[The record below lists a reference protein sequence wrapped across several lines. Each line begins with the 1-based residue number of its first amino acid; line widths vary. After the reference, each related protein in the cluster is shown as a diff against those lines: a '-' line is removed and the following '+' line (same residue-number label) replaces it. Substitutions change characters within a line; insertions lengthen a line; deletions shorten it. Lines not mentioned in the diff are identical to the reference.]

1 MDAANKIA
9 LGVVGAAALLLFGF
23 IGYREYARQRDINEM
38 QEALQGVVQV
48 GQRVMAESAAQTRAW
63 RAQQV
68 AKAQADRVRQAVE
81 SARYDL
87 APDQRCVG
95 GVVLEVRGNVYT
107 QVGSIA
113 QPVHCTGR
121 RADRPLR

>member
-9 LGVVGAAALLLFGF
+9 LGMVGAAALLLFGF

-38 QEALQGVVQV
+38 QEALRGVVQV
-48 GQRVMAESAAQTRAW
+48 GQQAMAETASQTRVW
-63 RAQQV
+63 REQQ
-68 AKAQADRVRQAVE
+68 AAEARAERVRQAIE

-87 APDQRCVG
+87 APSQRCVG
-95 GVVLEVRGNVYT
+95 GVVLEVQGNVYT

-113 QPVHCTGR
+113 QPIHCVGR